1 MMKLKHITLT
11 LALSLISFVSSSA
24 MAEQDPMQ
32 QITAINSFGVSLGQP
47 ISELSVIKTTIEYTY
62 IEPKEPLT
70 DIFDTYKIIPTPDNR
85 VYKFIATGKVEG
97 KNFTCIEA
105 AAALN
110 RNFLLKYYPSIIH
123 PLENKND
130 QYVYMND
137 FVIAS
142 IQCIA
147 GQISYSYAYRKDL
160 NEFHVPTDKFK
171 DVKINL

>member
-1 MMKLKHITLT
+1 MKLKHIALT
-11 LALSLISFVSSSA
+11 LALSILSVVSFSA
-24 MAEQDPMQ
+24 MSAELDPIK
-32 QITAINSFGVSLGQP
+32 QISAISSFGVSLGQP
-47 ISELSVIKTTIEYTY
+47 IEELPVTKKTSEYLY
-62 IEPKEPLT
+62 IQPKEPLAVF
-70 DIFDTYKIIPTPDNR
+70 FDTYRVVPTPDNR
-85 VYKFIATGKVEG
+85 VYKFLATGDLPD

-110 RNFLLKYYPSIIH
+110 RSFLLKYDTSIIH
-123 PLENKND
+123 PLESKNGL
-130 QYVYMND
+130 YVYMND

-160 NEFHVPTDKFK
+160 DQFHVPTDKFK